1 MARTLLGFDFG
12 TRRIGIA
19 VGQEITHTAQGL
31 TTISNLGDEPNW
43 SAIDTLIK
51 QWQPQ
56 LLIVGMPHHLDDRP
70 HELRPLVQSFGDKL
84 KARYHLPVAWIDEK
98 LSSSEAQTRLS
109 QQPRPKQRRQD
120 KTEIDKLAAEL
131 ILQTWL
137 NSNPG

>member
-1 MARTLLGFDFG
+1 MARTLLRFDFG

-31 TTISNLGDEPNW
+31 TTVSNIDHEPDW
-43 SAIDTLIK
+43 SAIDKLIK

-56 LLIVGMPHHLDDRP
+56 LLVIGMPHHLDDRP
-70 HELRPLVQSFGDKL
+70 HELQPLVQSFGDKL
-84 KARYHLPVAWIDEK
+84 KARYHLPIAWIDEK
-98 LSSSEAQTRLS
+98 LSSTEAETRIAQS
-109 QQPRPKQRRQD
+109 TRSKQRRQD
-120 KTEIDKLAAEL
+120 KAEIDKLAAEL

>member
-1 MARTLLGFDFG
+1 MARTLLGFDYG

-31 TTISNLGDEPNW
+31 TTLTNIGNEPDW
-43 SAIDTLIK
+43 SAIDKLIS

-70 HELRPLVQSFGDKL
+70 HELAPKVQSFGDKL
-84 KARYHLPVAWIDEK
+84 KTRYQLPVAWIDEK
-98 LSSSEAQTRLS
+98 LSSSEAEAHLAQR
-109 QQPRPKQRRQD
+109 KQRRQD
-120 KTEIDKLAAEL
+120 KAEIDKLAAEL

-137 NSNPG
+137 NSNSGD